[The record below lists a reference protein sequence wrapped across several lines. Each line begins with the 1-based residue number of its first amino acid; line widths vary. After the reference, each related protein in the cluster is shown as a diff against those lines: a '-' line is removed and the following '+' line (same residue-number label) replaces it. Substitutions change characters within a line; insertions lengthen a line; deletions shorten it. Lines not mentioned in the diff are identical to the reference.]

1 MLQWLS
7 SNFKRWRIWNN
18 EKLHEC
24 WLLWVL
30 IFKFLTLYLW
40 KKRFETKSTKK
51 LNKLNFQWTNTMCT
65 LYQNNLKAIA
75 LFVTVFSIEL
85 QIYLVICEKTK
96 ENVLW
101 ELGKYRCMTFY
112 LFLQFLWNL
121 TFIFLGANTKL
132 SLVLLLKPLTSVKE
146 NVTWFHMVQE
156 FCTLKINITQFSDGF
171 RLNFILVSDLQ

>member
-1 MLQWLS
+1 MNTDYYGCLFS
-7 SNFKRWRIWNN
+7 SSWHSIFGNKGLRQNSPRNWIN
-18 EKLHEC
+18 
-24 WLLWVL
+24 L
-30 IFKFLTLYLW
+30 IF
-40 KKRFETKSTKK
+40 SG
-51 LNKLNFQWTNTMCT
+51 QIQCT

-75 LFVTVFSIEL
+75 LFFTVFLIEL

-101 ELGKYRCMTFY
+101 ELEKIIPMHDILP

-146 NVTWFHMVQE
+146 NVTWFHLVQE
-156 FCTLKINITQFSDGF
+156 FCPLKINITQFPDGF